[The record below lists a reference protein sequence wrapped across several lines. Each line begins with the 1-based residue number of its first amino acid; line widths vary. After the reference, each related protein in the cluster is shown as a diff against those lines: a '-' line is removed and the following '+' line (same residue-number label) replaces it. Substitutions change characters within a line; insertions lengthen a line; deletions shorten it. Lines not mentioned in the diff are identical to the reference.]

1 MKLLTA
7 RTSKLLILCLAVSLS
22 LGGVGCKGKKKLA
35 EEKARQEQMAA
46 QKKNEAIRALEGILG
61 TSAQSTAEID
71 ALERQLAEIKAQ
83 NLEDAEVM
91 VLIRKAEY
99 HLQQERERLER
110 ERQAAEAAAAAE
122 AESKNVGPRVSQLF
136 GEISRAGNDAIANA
150 KINDALRL
158 FSSSDSPVLII
169 ISESAAGADYDRPTT
184 ISKYLNYLKDT
195 GNNVNAVRNVVLD
208 SNGKIKELEL
218 IKQK

>member
-1 MKLLTA
+1 
-7 RTSKLLILCLAVSLS
+7 
-22 LGGVGCKGKKKLA
+22 
-35 EEKARQEQMAA
+35 
-46 QKKNEAIRALEGILG
+46 
-61 TSAQSTAEID
+61 
-71 ALERQLAEIKAQ
+71 
-83 NLEDAEVM
+83 
-91 VLIRKAEY
+91 AEY

-110 ERQAAEAAAAAE
+110 ERKAAEAAAAAAAAE

-136 GEISRAGNDAIANA
+136 GEVSRAGNDAIANA
-150 KINDALRL
+150 KINETLRL

-195 GNNVNAVRNVVLD
+195 GNNINAVRNVVLD